1 MDGGKLQQISTDHV
15 LCGTAVGKAPL
26 TQYLGLP
33 EELQRLEPSV
43 TEIEHKE
50 GYRYLLCSDGVT
62 DMLSDSE
69 IEAILSQD
77 MEIPEIVNDL
87 LKNALQ
93 KGGRDKVTIVLCE
106 VQKLDTVRRMK
117 EWMKNLKDKK

>member
-15 LCGTAVGKAPL
+15 FGGTAVGKAPL

-69 IEAILSQD
+69 IEAILHRIWKS
-77 MEIPEIVNDL
+77 
-87 LKNALQ
+87 
-93 KGGRDKVTIVLCE
+93 
-106 VQKLDTVRRMK
+106 RRS
-117 EWMKNLKDKK
+117 

>member
-1 MDGGKLQQISTDHV
+1 MFSVMCLSLIHIF
-15 LCGTAVGKAPL
+15 GKAPL

-62 DMLSDSE
+62 AVSYTHLN
-69 IEAILSQD
+69 QR
-77 MEIPEIVNDL
+77 VV
-87 LKNALQ
+87 K
-93 KGGRDKVTIVLCE
+93 
-106 VQKLDTVRRMK
+106 RRGFK
-117 EWMKNLKDKK
+117 T

>member
-1 MDGGKLQQISTDHV
+1 M
-15 LCGTAVGKAPL
+15 A
-26 TQYLGLP
+26 
-33 EELQRLEPSV
+33 
-43 TEIEHKE
+43 EIEHKE

-77 MEIPEIVNDL
+77 MEIPEIVNNL
-87 LKNALQ
+87 LESALQ
-93 KGGRDKVTIVLCE
+93 KGGRDNVTIVLCE